1 MKMMR
6 NGEVAIIGVDGIHL
20 MGEVE
25 IGDNSP
31 GWVTIGAIGG
41 DSYIMIDESEW
52 DAFKALIKEMD
63 DVVQN
68 RYPDVES
75 PASTLN
81 CHHP

>member
-1 MKMMR
+1 MKMMQ
-6 NGEVAIIGVDGIHL
+6 NGETAIVGVDGIHL
-20 MGEVE
+20 MGE
-25 IGDNSP
+25 INSP

-68 RYPDVES
+68 RYPD
-75 PASTLN
+75 
-81 CHHP
+81 